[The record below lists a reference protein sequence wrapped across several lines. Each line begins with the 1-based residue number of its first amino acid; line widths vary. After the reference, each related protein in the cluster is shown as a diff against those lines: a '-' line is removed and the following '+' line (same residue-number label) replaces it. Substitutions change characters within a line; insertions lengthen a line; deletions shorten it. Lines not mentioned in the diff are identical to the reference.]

1 MRKPCF
7 SETFGSGLPRKLLVI
22 LAAFLLASCGFWEPH
37 SAILRTDR
45 PEFAIYAEYFNSSQ
59 DEYRIETR
67 YTASLTQ
74 GLAGAGDS
82 PDIVVGSWLK
92 SASTRSLFRP
102 LDYLLKKEIN
112 GDAFYSR
119 LLSLGKIDEKQYL
132 LPVAFNIP
140 ALAFSGSNSS
150 LLPGLFVIS
159 PGEIKETGRAY
170 NRESGGAF
178 TQMGF
183 SPSWNE
189 EFIFVTA
196 TLFNT
201 GFREA
206 EPLDWDHQA
215 LEESIRYIYAWIN
228 DANTNNANAN
238 NANME
243 NDFAFKYFF
252 IPQPKLAISGRVLFC
267 YLESSEFFTLAGEQ
281 QDSLDFR
288 WIAGNDG
295 TIPLVENTTYY
306 GISRTT
312 RAKKAADAFTLWFF
326 REDTQRLLLEESKR
340 RRMNETL
347 FGIGGGFSAMRTV
360 TEQVFPRY
368 YPGLLGHMPPEAALS
383 PPNILPHNW
392 MAIKRQVILPYL
404 HDRIRSG
411 NGAADLDRRLADW
424 FRINRDQ

>member
-7 SETFGSGLPRKLLVI
+7 SEICRAGLPVKLPVI
-22 LAAFLLASCGFWEPH
+22 LAALLTASCGFLEP
-37 SAILRTDR
+37 SAALIRTDR
-45 PEFAIYAEYFNSSQ
+45 PEFAIYAEYFNASQ
-59 DEYRIETR
+59 DKYRVETR
-67 YTASLTQ
+67 YSASLTQ
-74 GLAGAGDS
+74 KPAGAGDN

-92 SASTRSLFRP
+92 SASTRSLFKP

-119 LLSLGKIDEKQYL
+119 LLSLGKIEEKQYL

-140 ALAFSGSNSS
+140 ALAFSGDNSHM
-150 LLPGLFVIS
+150 LPNLFIVK
-159 PGEIKETGRAY
+159 PGEIKEIGGAY
-170 NRESGGAF
+170 NEESDGAF

-206 EPLDWDHQA
+206 EPLAWNRGA
-215 LEESIRYIYAWIN
+215 LEESIQYIGNWIS
-228 DANTNNANAN
+228 DVNTI
-238 NANME
+238 NME
-243 NDFAFKYFF
+243 DDFAFKYFF
-252 IPQPKLAISGRVLFC
+252 IPPARLAISGRILFC
-267 YLESSEFFTLAGEQ
+267 YMESSEFFTLAGEQ
-281 QDSLDFR
+281 QESLDFR
-288 WIAGNDG
+288 WIAGDDG

-306 GISRTT
+306 GISKTG

-326 REDTQRLLLEESKR
+326 REDTQSLLLEESRR

-360 TEQVFPRY
+360 TEQAFPRY
-368 YPGLLGHMPPEAALS
+368 YPGLLGHMP
-383 PPNILPHNW
+383 
-392 MAIKRQVILPYL
+392 
-404 HDRIRSG
+404 
-411 NGAADLDRRLADW
+411 
-424 FRINRDQ
+424 

>member
-7 SETFGSGLPRKLLVI
+7 SETRGTGLPRKLPAI
-22 LAAFLLASCGFWEPH
+22 LAALLFASCGFWEPNT
-37 SAILRTDR
+37 AIVRTDR

-67 YTASLTQ
+67 YTASLTRE
-74 GLAGAGDS
+74 LAGDGDN

-92 SASTRSLFRP
+92 SASTRSLFKP
-102 LDYLLKKEIN
+102 LDYLLKKGID
-112 GDAFYSR
+112 GGAFYSR

-140 ALAFSGSNSS
+140 ALAFSGSNSH

-159 PGEIKETGRAY
+159 PGEIKEIGRAY
-170 NRESGGAF
+170 DRESGGAF

-183 SPSWNE
+183 SPFWNE

-206 EPLDWDHQA
+206 EPLAWDSAA
-215 LEESIRYIYAWIN
+215 LEESIQYIHGWIN
-228 DANTNNANAN
+228 DANAS
-238 NANME
+238 ME

-252 IPQPKLAISGRVLFC
+252 VPQAKLAISGRVLFC

-281 QDSLDFR
+281 QNSLDFR

-306 GISRTT
+306 GISKTA
-312 RAKKAADAFTLWFF
+312 RAKKAADAFTRWFF

-340 RRMNETL
+340 RGMSETL
-347 FGIGGGFSAMRTV
+347 FGIGGGFSAMRIV

-404 HDRIRSG
+404 HDRTRG
-411 NGAADLDRRLADW
+411 ETAAADLNRRLADW
-424 FRINRDQ
+424 FRINRNP